1 MGLEILRV
9 PVRVRTVC
17 KSESELRERVSL
29 IPPLSTAVTGCYNAE
44 TRFGTLMIIDV
55 HDATGRP
62 AEAQFK
68 ADGGDTELATIPALV
83 SGCVLF
89 QGCVLS
95 QDIPAVGLG

>member
-1 MGLEILRV
+1 
-9 PVRVRTVC
+9 
-17 KSESELRERVSL
+17 
-29 IPPLSTAVTGCYNAE
+29 
-44 TRFGTLMIIDV
+44 MIIDV

-95 QDIPAVGLG
+95 QDMPAVGLG